1 MDANTC
7 AVHFFLYE
15 SKMTMLIHYLALSHK
30 GQSWIGGANILKW
43 ILNGHPP
50 VEVKHCCK
58 CLPWK
63 SLLVTGLWL
72 PFCGHHCR
80 LVLSWLK
87 WWPPKWQRINLFT
100 PQTLHSCPLLPGL
113 HDICHKN
120 LSCGR
125 MSCHLYI
132 VNVTMVTKKMPP
144 VYLFHTQM
152 RQLWSPHVCQWYN
165 RCELG
170 WPGSENYNSFILIRA
185 FK

>member
-15 SKMTMLIHYLALSHK
+15 SKMTMLIHYLALSYK

-120 LSCGR
+120 LSCRR

-132 VNVTMVTKKMPP
+132 VNVTMVTKKCHQYICFIHKWDSCGVPMSASGIID
-144 VYLFHTQM
+144 V
-152 RQLWSPHVCQWYN
+152 SSDG
-165 RCELG
+165 LG
-170 WPGSENYNSFILIRA
+170 QKITTHLY
-185 FK
+185 